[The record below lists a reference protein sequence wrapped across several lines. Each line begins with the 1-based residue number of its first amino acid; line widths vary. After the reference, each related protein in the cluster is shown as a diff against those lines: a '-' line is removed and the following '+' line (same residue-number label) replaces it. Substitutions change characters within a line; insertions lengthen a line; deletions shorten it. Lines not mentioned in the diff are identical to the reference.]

1 MLHYQ
6 IVAKVLRKQKVF
18 VALSGGVDSS
28 VAAALLVRAGYD
40 VCGVYMKEWVPA
52 GITCAAG
59 DDRQMAARAAT
70 HLGIPFAVWD
80 FSREYEKQVVEYM
93 IREYKEG
100 RTPNPDVMCNKEIK
114 FGLFLK
120 KALEMGADYVAT
132 GHYVRLYAQVSEN
145 KVFSPLA
152 CAIQDSRSAC
162 VSCGNYGAPKCSA
175 FCEAKNFGARR
186 RRADSQEIGYAGAV
200 RI

>member
-1 MLHYQ
+1 MKKKPV
-6 IVAKVLRKQKVF
+6 IF

-52 GITCAAG
+52 GITCATG
-59 DDRQMAARAAT
+59 DNRQMAARAAA

-80 FSREYEKQVVEYM
+80 FSHEYEQQVAEYM

-114 FGLFLK
+114 FGLFLQH
-120 KALEMGADYVAT
+120 ALAAGAD
-132 GHYVRLYAQVSEN
+132 
-145 KVFSPLA
+145 
-152 CAIQDSRSAC
+152 
-162 VSCGNYGAPKCSA
+162 
-175 FCEAKNFGARR
+175 
-186 RRADSQEIGYAGAV
+186 
-200 RI
+200 